1 MCYKKIRGADSWKL
15 DCSSRGHAGKLGQRH
30 RKWGQLMSD
39 GKLNWTV
46 GSRTVVGRNSAIFKS
61 YGQVWWWN
69 WYDLQEEIK
78 KDPRSLGF
86 TAGDIESYPCW
97 FDSAWAILFGP
108 ELSLCHVL
116 SFISN
121 SSDLLP
127 FLIMMAKFWVS
138 TWLVL
143 SPGSWLTVI
152 GVLRYFVK
160 HLFLA
165 VSVQVF
171 LGEVALNQGTVKQ
184 TAFTNA
190 GGPHLGH
197 QGPPYNKKAE

>member
-1 MCYKKIRGADSWKL
+1 MCYKKIRGADSWKR
-15 DCSSRGHAGKLGQRH
+15 DCSSRSYAGKLGQRH

-61 YGQVWWWN
+61 YGQVCWWN

-86 TAGDIESYPCW
+86 TAGDTESYPWW

-108 ELSLCHVL
+108 ELSLCHVHC
-116 SFISN
+116 FVSN

-143 SPGSWLTVI
+143 SPVVGSQLLGCSDIWLNIISGCVSA
-152 GVLRYFVK
+152 GVSGWGSIESGDCKADCL
-160 HLFLA
+160 
-165 VSVQVF
+165 
-171 LGEVALNQGTVKQ
+171 
-184 TAFTNA
+184 
-190 GGPHLGH
+190 H
-197 QGPPYNKKAE
+197 QCRWASPRASRTSLQQKG